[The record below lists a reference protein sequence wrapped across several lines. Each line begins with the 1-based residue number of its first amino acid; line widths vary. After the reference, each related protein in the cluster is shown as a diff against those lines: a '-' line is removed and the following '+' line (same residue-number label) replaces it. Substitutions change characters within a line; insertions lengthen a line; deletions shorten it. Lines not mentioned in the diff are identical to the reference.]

1 MMRIMRLLRS
11 PQTARPLSLPDRAE
25 ADLRFIRGAMERSGS
40 FTAVPGVGGIVM
52 GAVALAAAAAAA
64 PRAGTR
70 EWLVVWIAAACVAM
84 AAGILAMRRK
94 AARQGVAILKGPG
107 RRFLLCLCPALFAG
121 AVLTAA
127 ILRIGRAD
135 LLPTAWLLCYGCGV
149 TAAGAFS
156 TRIVPLTGAAFLALG
171 AVAAVAP
178 PSWGDVLMAAGF
190 GCIHVAS
197 GIVVAR
203 RHGG

>member
-1 MMRIMRLLRS
+1 MRLVRS
-11 PQTARPLSLPDRAE
+11 TDAPRTLSMPDRAE

-52 GAVALAAAAAAA
+52 GAVALAAAAFAA
-64 PRAGTR
+64 PVSGTR
-70 EWLVVWIAAACVAM
+70 EWLVIWVATACVAM
-84 AAGILAMRRK
+84 AVGVVAMRRK
-94 AARQGVAILKGPG
+94 AARQGVALLQGPG

-121 AVLTAA
+121 AVLTSA
-127 ILRIGRAD
+127 ILKIDRAD
-135 LLPTAWLLCYGCGV
+135 LLPTAWLLCYGAGV

-156 TRIVPLTGAAFLALG
+156 TRIVPLTGAAFMGLG
-171 AVAAVAP
+171 AIAAIAP
-178 PSWGDVLMAAGF
+178 SAWGDLLMAVGF
-190 GCIHVAS
+190 GGVHVAS